1 MRRRKLVGRGVPSTL
16 GAMLVVLLLVLAALA
31 GGCGGGEQSSG
42 SSEEEAAGQEEAA
55 EQETEAVEPETTE
68 ESTTTGSEEGSGHSI
83 GETVVVGDVAWA
95 MTDVEESEILVSRLG
110 SEEGNFVIVDLTF
123 QNNSNQDITFATP
136 FVTLVDGEGR
146 EFEPDIEY
154 NFTHIEPENNM
165 FTAHVQ
171 PGVTKEGRIIY
182 SVEPDSSGLQLQ
194 VGEARFASDE
204 TAYID
209 LGL

>member
-1 MRRRKLVGRGVPSTL
+1 MRLSKFAGRDMFYALRT
-16 GAMLVVLLLVLAALA
+16 ATAALLITVAAVA
-31 GGCGGGEQSSG
+31 GGCGEV
-42 SSEEEAAGQEEAA
+42 EEASSSADEAA
-55 EQETEAVEPETTE
+55 EQETEAVETEPTE

-95 MTDVEESEILVSRLG
+95 VTDVEESEILVSRLG
-110 SEEGNFVIVDLTF
+110 SEEGHFVIVDLMF

-165 FTAHVQ
+165 FAAHVR
-171 PGVTKEGRIIY
+171 PGVTKEGKIIY
-182 SVEPDSSGLQLQ
+182 SIEPDSSGLQLQ

-209 LGL
+209 LGI

>member
-1 MRRRKLVGRGVPSTL
+1 MRLSKLVGRDTSY
-16 GAMLVVLLLVLAALA
+16 LLCTATAALLIAVATLA
-31 GGCGGGEQSSG
+31 GGCGGGEETSS
-42 SSEEEAAGQEEAA
+42 SADEAA
-55 EQETEAVEPETTE
+55 EQATEAVETESTE
-68 ESTTTGSEEGSGHSI
+68 ESTTTASEEGSGPSV

-95 MTDVEESEILVSRLG
+95 VTDVEESDILVSRLG
-110 SEEGNFVIVDLTF
+110 SEEGNFVIVDLVF

-154 NFTHIEPENNM
+154 NFLHVEPENNM

-171 PGVTKEGRIIY
+171 PGVTKEGKIIFA
-182 SVEPDSSGLQLQ
+182 VEPDSSGLQLR

-204 TAYID
+204 TVYID

>member
-1 MRRRKLVGRGVPSTL
+1 MRLSRLAGRDMVYVLRTATAAL
-16 GAMLVVLLLVLAALA
+16 LIAVVALA
-31 GGCGGGEQSSG
+31 GGCGGGEDASS
-42 SSEEEAAGQEEAA
+42 STDEAA
-55 EQETEAVEPETTE
+55 EQETEAVETESTE
-68 ESTTTGSEEGSGHSI
+68 ESTTTGSEEASGHSI
-83 GETVVVGDVAWA
+83 GEPVVVGDVAWA
-95 MTDVEESEILVSRLG
+95 VTDVEESDILVSRLG
-110 SEEGNFVIVDLTF
+110 SEEGHFIIVDITF

-165 FTAHVQ
+165 FAAHVR

-182 SVEPDSSGLQLQ
+182 SIEPDSSGLQLQ

-209 LGL
+209 LGI

>member
-1 MRRRKLVGRGVPSTL
+1 MRLSRLAGRDMVYVLRTATAAL
-16 GAMLVVLLLVLAALA
+16 LIAVVALA
-31 GGCGGGEQSSG
+31 GGCGGGEDASS
-42 SSEEEAAGQEEAA
+42 STDEAA
-55 EQETEAVEPETTE
+55 EQETEAVETESTE
-68 ESTTTGSEEGSGHSI
+68 ESTTTGSEEASGHSI
-83 GETVVVGDVAWA
+83 GEPVVVGDVAWA
-95 MTDVEESEILVSRLG
+95 VTDVEESDILVSRLG
-110 SEEGNFVIVDLTF
+110 SEEGHFIIVDIIF

-154 NFTHIEPENNM
+154 NFNHIEPENNM
-165 FTAHVQ
+165 FAAHVR
-171 PGVTKEGRIIY
+171 PGVTKEGKIIY

>member
-1 MRRRKLVGRGVPSTL
+1 MRRRFAGRGSPLSL
-16 GAMLVVLLLVLAALA
+16 RAMVVAFLLAIAALA

-42 SSEEEAAGQEEAA
+42 SSEDEAAGKDESA
-55 EQETEAVEPETTE
+55 EQETKAVESETME
-68 ESTTTGSEEGSGHSI
+68 ESTTTQFEAGSGSAI

-95 MTDVEESEILVSRLG
+95 VNDVEESETLVSRLG
-110 SEEGNFVIVDLTF
+110 SEEGNFVIVDLVF

-136 FVTLVDGEGR
+136 FVTLIDNEGR

-154 NFTHIEPENNM
+154 NFTHVEPEDNM

-182 SVEPDSSGLQLQ
+182 SVEPDSSRLQLQ

>member
-1 MRRRKLVGRGVPSTL
+1 MFYALRT
-16 GAMLVVLLLVLAALA
+16 ATAALLIAVAAVA
-31 GGCGGGEQSSG
+31 GGCGGGEEASS
-42 SSEEEAAGQEEAA
+42 SADEAA
-55 EQETEAVEPETTE
+55 EQETEAVETEPTE
-68 ESTTTGSEEGSGHSI
+68 ESTTGSEEGSGHSI

-95 MTDVEESEILVSRLG
+95 VTDVEESEILVSRLG
-110 SEEGNFVIVDLTF
+110 SEEGHFVIVDLMF

-154 NFTHIEPENNM
+154 NFTHVEPENNM
-165 FTAHVQ
+165 FAAHVR
-171 PGVTKEGRIIY
+171 PGVTKEGKIIY
-182 SVEPDSSGLQLQ
+182 SIEPDSSGLQLQ

-209 LGL
+209 LGI

>member
-1 MRRRKLVGRGVPSTL
+1 MRLSRLAGRDMVYVLRTATAAL
-16 GAMLVVLLLVLAALA
+16 LIAVVALA
-31 GGCGGGEQSSG
+31 GGCGGGEDASS
-42 SSEEEAAGQEEAA
+42 STDEAA
-55 EQETEAVEPETTE
+55 EQETEAVETESTE
-68 ESTTTGSEEGSGHSI
+68 ESTTTGSEEASGHSI
-83 GETVVVGDVAWA
+83 GEPVVVGDVAWA
-95 MTDVEESEILVSRLG
+95 VTDVEESDILVSRLG
-110 SEEGNFVIVDLTF
+110 SEEGHFIIVDITF

-165 FTAHVQ
+165 FAAHVR
-171 PGVTKEGRIIY
+171 PGVTKEGKIIY

>member
-1 MRRRKLVGRGVPSTL
+1 MRLSKLAGRDRFYVRRTVTS
-16 GAMLVVLLLVLAALA
+16 ALLIAVAALA
-31 GGCGGGEQSSG
+31 GGCGGGEEASST
-42 SSEEEAAGQEEAA
+42 ADEAA
-55 EQETEAVEPETTE
+55 EQETEAVVTESTE
-68 ESTTTGSEEGSGHSI
+68 ESTTTRSEEGSGHSI
-83 GETVVVGDVAWA
+83 GEAVVVGDVAWA
-95 MTDVEESEILVSRLG
+95 VTDVEESDILVSRLG

-136 FVTLVDGEGR
+136 FVTLVDGQGR

-165 FTAHVQ
+165 FAAHVR
-171 PGVTKEGRIIY
+171 PGVTKEGKIIY
-182 SVEPDSSGLQLQ
+182 AVAPNSSGLQLQ
-194 VGEARFASDE
+194 VGEARFASDQ

>member
-1 MRRRKLVGRGVPSTL
+1 MRLSKFAGRDMFYALRT
-16 GAMLVVLLLVLAALA
+16 ATAALLIAVAAVA
-31 GGCGGGEQSSG
+31 GGCGGGEEASS
-42 SSEEEAAGQEEAA
+42 SADEAA
-55 EQETEAVEPETTE
+55 EQETEAVETEPTE
-68 ESTTTGSEEGSGHSI
+68 ESTTGSEEGSGHSI

-95 MTDVEESEILVSRLG
+95 VTDVEESEILVSRLG
-110 SEEGNFVIVDLTF
+110 SEEGHFVIVDLMF

-154 NFTHIEPENNM
+154 NFTHVEPENNM
-165 FTAHVQ
+165 FAAHVR
-171 PGVTKEGRIIY
+171 PGVTKEGKIIY
-182 SVEPDSSGLQLQ
+182 SIEPDSSGLQLQ

-209 LGL
+209 LGI

>member
-1 MRRRKLVGRGVPSTL
+1 MRLSKLTGRDMFYALRT
-16 GAMLVVLLLVLAALA
+16 AIAALLIAVATLA
-31 GGCGGGEQSSG
+31 GGCGGGEEASS
-42 SSEEEAAGQEEAA
+42 SADEAA
-55 EQETEAVEPETTE
+55 EQETENVEIESTE

-95 MTDVEESEILVSRLG
+95 VTDVEESDILVSRLG
-110 SEEGNFVIVDLTF
+110 SEEGHFVIVDLMF

-154 NFTHIEPENNM
+154 NFTHIEPVNNM
-165 FTAHVQ
+165 FTAHVR

-182 SVEPDSSGLQLQ
+182 AIEPDSSGLQLQ

-209 LGL
+209 LGI

>member
-1 MRRRKLVGRGVPSTL
+1 MRLSRLAGRDMFYVLRTATAAL
-16 GAMLVVLLLVLAALA
+16 LIAVVALA
-31 GGCGGGEQSSG
+31 GGCGGGEDASS
-42 SSEEEAAGQEEAA
+42 STDEAA
-55 EQETEAVEPETTE
+55 EQETEAVETESTE
-68 ESTTTGSEEGSGHSI
+68 ESTTTGSEEASGHSI
-83 GETVVVGDVAWA
+83 GEPVVVGDVAWA
-95 MTDVEESEILVSRLG
+95 VTDVEESDILVSRLG
-110 SEEGNFVIVDLTF
+110 SEEGHFIIVDIIF

-146 EFEPDIEY
+146 EFEPNIEY
-154 NFTHIEPENNM
+154 NFNHIEPENNM
-165 FTAHVQ
+165 FAAHVR
-171 PGVTKEGRIIY
+171 PGVTKEGKIIY

>member
-1 MRRRKLVGRGVPSTL
+1 MVYVLRTATAALL
-16 GAMLVVLLLVLAALA
+16 IAVVALA
-31 GGCGGGEQSSG
+31 GGCGGGEDASS
-42 SSEEEAAGQEEAA
+42 STDEAA
-55 EQETEAVEPETTE
+55 EQETEAVETESTE
-68 ESTTTGSEEGSGHSI
+68 ESTTTGSEEASGHSI
-83 GETVVVGDVAWA
+83 GEPVVVGDVAWA
-95 MTDVEESEILVSRLG
+95 VTDVEESDILVSRLG
-110 SEEGNFVIVDLTF
+110 SEEGHFIIVDITF

-146 EFEPDIEY
+146 EFEPNIEY
-154 NFTHIEPENNM
+154 NFNHIEPENNM
-165 FTAHVQ
+165 FAAHVR
-171 PGVTKEGRIIY
+171 PGVTKEGKIIY

>member
-1 MRRRKLVGRGVPSTL
+1 MRLSKLTGRDMFYALRT
-16 GAMLVVLLLVLAALA
+16 ATAALLIAVATLA
-31 GGCGGGEQSSG
+31 GGCGGGEEASS
-42 SSEEEAAGQEEAA
+42 SADEAA
-55 EQETEAVEPETTE
+55 EQETEDVEIESTE

-95 MTDVEESEILVSRLG
+95 VTDVEESDILVSRLG
-110 SEEGNFVIVDLTF
+110 SEEGHFVIVDLMF

-165 FTAHVQ
+165 FTAHVR

-182 SVEPDSSGLQLQ
+182 SIEPDSSGLQLQ

-209 LGL
+209 LGI

>member
-1 MRRRKLVGRGVPSTL
+1 MFYALRT
-16 GAMLVVLLLVLAALA
+16 ATAALLIAVATLA
-31 GGCGGGEQSSG
+31 GGCGGGEEASS
-42 SSEEEAAGQEEAA
+42 SADEAA
-55 EQETEAVEPETTE
+55 EQETENVEIESTE

-95 MTDVEESEILVSRLG
+95 VTDVEESDILVSRLG
-110 SEEGNFVIVDLTF
+110 SEEGHFVIVDLMF

-165 FTAHVQ
+165 FTAHVR

-182 SVEPDSSGLQLQ
+182 SIEPDSSGLQLQ

-209 LGL
+209 LGI

>member
-1 MRRRKLVGRGVPSTL
+1 MRLSRLAGRDMVYVLRTATAAL
-16 GAMLVVLLLVLAALA
+16 LIAVVALA
-31 GGCGGGEQSSG
+31 GGCGGGEDASS
-42 SSEEEAAGQEEAA
+42 STDEAA
-55 EQETEAVEPETTE
+55 EQETEAVETESTE
-68 ESTTTGSEEGSGHSI
+68 ESTTTGSEEASGHSI
-83 GETVVVGDVAWA
+83 GESVVVGDVAWA
-95 MTDVEESEILVSRLG
+95 VTDVEESDILVSRLG
-110 SEEGNFVIVDLTF
+110 SEEGHFIIVDITF

-146 EFEPDIEY
+146 EFEPNIEY
-154 NFTHIEPENNM
+154 NFNHIEPENNM
-165 FTAHVQ
+165 FAAHVR
-171 PGVTKEGRIIY
+171 PGVTKEGKIIY

>member
-1 MRRRKLVGRGVPSTL
+1 MRLSRLAGRDMVYVLRTATAAL
-16 GAMLVVLLLVLAALA
+16 LIAVVALAA
-31 GGCGGGEQSSG
+31 GCGGGEDASS
-42 SSEEEAAGQEEAA
+42 STDEAA
-55 EQETEAVEPETTE
+55 EQETEAVETESTE
-68 ESTTTGSEEGSGHSI
+68 ESTTTGSEEASGHSI
-83 GETVVVGDVAWA
+83 GEPVVVGDVAWA
-95 MTDVEESEILVSRLG
+95 VTDVEESDILVSRLG

-136 FVTLVDGEGR
+136 FVTLVDGQGR

-165 FTAHVQ
+165 FAAHVR
-171 PGVTKEGRIIY
+171 PGVTKEGKIIY
-182 SVEPDSSGLQLQ
+182 AVAPNSSGLQLQ
-194 VGEARFASDE
+194 VGEARFASDQ

>member
-1 MRRRKLVGRGVPSTL
+1 MRLSKLAGRD
-16 GAMLVVLLLVLAALA
+16 MFYVLRTATAALLIAVATLA
-31 GGCGGGEQSSG
+31 GGCGGGEEASS
-42 SSEEEAAGQEEAA
+42 SADEAA
-55 EQETEAVEPETTE
+55 EQETEAVETESME
-68 ESTTTGSEEGSGHSI
+68 ESTTGSEEGSGHSI

-95 MTDVEESEILVSRLG
+95 VTDVEESDILVSRLG
-110 SEEGNFVIVDLTF
+110 SEEGHFVIVDLMF

-165 FTAHVQ
+165 FAAHVR

-182 SVEPDSSGLQLQ
+182 SIEPDSSGLQLQ

-209 LGL
+209 LGI

>member
-1 MRRRKLVGRGVPSTL
+1 MRRRFAGRGSPLSL
-16 GAMLVVLLLVLAALA
+16 RAVVVAFLLAIAALV

-55 EQETEAVEPETTE
+55 EPGTEAVESETTE
-68 ESTTTGSEEGSGHSI
+68 ESTTTESEEGSGPSI

-95 MTDVEESEILVSRLG
+95 VNDVEESDILVSRLG
-110 SEEGNFVIVDLTF
+110 SEEGNFVIVDLAF

-136 FVTLVDGEGR
+136 FVTLVDNEGR
-146 EFEPDIEY
+146 EFEADIEY
-154 NFTHIEPENNM
+154 NFTHVEPENNM
-165 FTAHVQ
+165 FAAHVQ
-171 PGVTKEGRIIY
+171 PGVTKEGRIIF
-182 SVEPDSSGLQLQ
+182 SIEPDSSGLQLQ

>member
-1 MRRRKLVGRGVPSTL
+1 MRLSKLAGRDMFYALRT
-16 GAMLVVLLLVLAALA
+16 ATAALLIAVATLA
-31 GGCGGGEQSSG
+31 GGCGGGEEASS
-42 SSEEEAAGQEEAA
+42 SADEAA
-55 EQETEAVEPETTE
+55 EQETEDVEIESTE

-95 MTDVEESEILVSRLG
+95 VTDVEESDILVSRLG
-110 SEEGNFVIVDLTF
+110 SEEGHFVIVDLMF

-165 FTAHVQ
+165 FTAHVR

-182 SVEPDSSGLQLQ
+182 SIEPDSSGLQLQ

-209 LGL
+209 LGI

>member
-1 MRRRKLVGRGVPSTL
+1 MRLSKLAGRD
-16 GAMLVVLLLVLAALA
+16 MFYVLRTAAAALLIALATLA
-31 GGCGGGEQSSG
+31 GGCGGGEEASS
-42 SSEEEAAGQEEAA
+42 SADEAA
-55 EQETEAVEPETTE
+55 EQETETVETE
-68 ESTTTGSEEGSGHSI
+68 STQESTTMQSEEGSGYSV
-83 GETVVVGDVAWA
+83 GETVVVEDVAWA
-95 MTDVEESEILVSRLG
+95 VTDVEESDILVSRLG
-110 SEEGNFVIVDLTF
+110 SEEGHFVIVDLMF

-165 FTAHVQ
+165 FAAHVR

-182 SVEPDSSGLQLQ
+182 SIEPDSSGLQLQ

-209 LGL
+209 LGI

>member
-1 MRRRKLVGRGVPSTL
+1 MRLSKFAGRDMFYALRT
-16 GAMLVVLLLVLAALA
+16 ATAALLIAVAAVA
-31 GGCGGGEQSSG
+31 GGCGGGEEASS
-42 SSEEEAAGQEEAA
+42 SADEAA
-55 EQETEAVEPETTE
+55 EQETEAVVTEPTE

-95 MTDVEESEILVSRLG
+95 VTDVEESEILVSRLG
-110 SEEGNFVIVDLTF
+110 SEEGHFVIVDLMF

-136 FVTLVDGEGR
+136 FVSLVDGEGR

-165 FTAHVQ
+165 FTAHVR

-182 SVEPDSSGLQLQ
+182 SIEPDSSRLQLQ

-209 LGL
+209 LGI

>member
-1 MRRRKLVGRGVPSTL
+1 MRLSKLAGRD
-16 GAMLVVLLLVLAALA
+16 MFYVLRTATAALLIAVAALA
-31 GGCGGGEQSSG
+31 GGCGGGEEASS
-42 SSEEEAAGQEEAA
+42 SADEAA
-55 EQETEAVEPETTE
+55 EQETEVVETESTE

-95 MTDVEESEILVSRLG
+95 VTDVEESDILVSRLG
-110 SEEGNFVIVDLTF
+110 SEEGHFVIVDLMF

-165 FTAHVQ
+165 FAAHVR

-182 SVEPDSSGLQLQ
+182 SIEPDSSGLQLQ

-209 LGL
+209 LGI

>member
-1 MRRRKLVGRGVPSTL
+1 MRLSKLAGRDRFYVRRTVTS
-16 GAMLVVLLLVLAALA
+16 ALLIAVATLA
-31 GGCGGGEQSSG
+31 GGCGGGEEASST
-42 SSEEEAAGQEEAA
+42 ADEAA
-55 EQETEAVEPETTE
+55 EQETEAMVTVSTE
-68 ESTTTGSEEGSGHSI
+68 ESTTTRSEEGSGHSI
-83 GETVVVGDVAWA
+83 GEAVVVGDVAWA
-95 MTDVEESEILVSRLG
+95 VTDVEESDILVSRLG

-136 FVTLVDGEGR
+136 FVTLVDGQGR

-165 FTAHVQ
+165 FAAHVR
-171 PGVTKEGRIIY
+171 PGVTKEGKIIY
-182 SVEPDSSGLQLQ
+182 AVAPNSSGLQLQ
-194 VGEARFASDE
+194 VGEARFASDQ